1 MDKPFL
7 SIIMPVYKAEKYLPK
22 SIESILG
29 QTFTDLELILVDDG
43 SPDRSGEIC
52 DSYAEKDKRVKVI
65 HFTENK
71 GVTVTRNTAMQQAM
85 GRYITFA
92 DADDEIATDT
102 YEKIFEAIKD
112 TFPQVVVFGVVEKYY
127 DRDYQLKFTKEI
139 TLPEKYFSGS
149 KQVREYVIEL
159 EKSTLYGYFWN
170 KLYDAEHIRKHNI
183 AIRDYPFDEDFFFN
197 RDFFMEIE
205 NMMVLNMAPYSY
217 NRRVDEGLTSRFF
230 PNFFEIKE
238 ERVAGLLSQYE
249 YWGMCTPYVEKS
261 LADIYVRYLYAGL
274 LRQFDR
280 RANSNRKS
288 RRNWLKQRYESE
300 IFKRLIPISEPQ
312 NRVVRIMSWL
322 LKGRHTTLCLSA
334 GRFMHIMRNSL
345 PLLFSR
351 LKQNR

>member
-1 MDKPFL
+1 
-7 SIIMPVYKAEKYLPK
+7 MPVYKAEKYLPK

-92 DADDEIATDT
+92 DADDEIADDT
-102 YEKIFEAIKD
+102 FEKVFEAVKD
-112 TFPQVVVFGVVEKYY
+112 TLPHVVVFGVEERYY
-127 DRDYQLKFTKEI
+127 DQNQQLKYTKKI
-139 TLPEKYFSGS
+139 TLPEQYFSDRN
-149 KQVREYVIEL
+149 KLREYVIEL
-159 EKSTLYGYFWN
+159 EKSTLYGYLWN
-170 KLYDAEHIRKHNI
+170 KWYDAEHIRQHSILIK
-183 AIRDYPFDEDFFFN
+183 DYPIASDFFFN
-197 RDFFMEIE
+197 CDFFMDIE
-205 NMMVLNMAPYSY
+205 TMMVLDMAPYSY
-217 NRRVDEGLTSRFF
+217 NRRIDEGLTSRFF
-230 PNFFEIKE
+230 PNFFEIQE
-238 ERVAGLLSQYE
+238 ERVACVLGQYE
-249 YWGMCTPYVEKS
+249 YWGMCSPYVEKS
-261 LADIYVRYLYAGL
+261 LAEIYVRYVYAGL
-274 LRQFDR
+274 LRQFDK
-280 RANSNRKS
+280 RANSNRKA

-300 IFKRLIPISEPQ
+300 IFKRLIPIAEPQ
-312 NRVVRIMSWL
+312 NRVVKIMSRL
-322 LKGRHTTLCLSA
+322 LKGRHTALCLTS

>member
-1 MDKPFL
+1 
-7 SIIMPVYKAEKYLPK
+7 
-22 SIESILG
+22 
-29 QTFTDLELILVDDG
+29 
-43 SPDRSGEIC
+43 
-52 DSYAEKDKRVKVI
+52 
-65 HFTENK
+65 
-71 GVTVTRNTAMQQAM
+71 
-85 GRYITFA
+85 
-92 DADDEIATDT
+92 
-102 YEKIFEAIKD
+102 
-112 TFPQVVVFGVVEKYY
+112 
-127 DRDYQLKFTKEI
+127 
-139 TLPEKYFSGS
+139 
-149 KQVREYVIEL
+149 
-159 EKSTLYGYFWN
+159 
-170 KLYDAEHIRKHNI
+170 
-183 AIRDYPFDEDFFFN
+183 
-197 RDFFMEIE
+197 
-205 NMMVLNMAPYSY
+205 
-217 NRRVDEGLTSRFF
+217 LTSRFF